1 METLLPFAL
10 FIGISTVV
18 YLVVTKWDRVV
29 SSAQNHWQE
38 QWRKQRQADLQIAPP
53 PVRSEEEEIERL
65 KLRANVVGTIGVL
78 LGIGIVL
85 AVPSGFGFV
94 FGIPV
99 VILTLM
105 IHADISRAAARPTQ
119 KEITTKAECDGKI
132 VCPQCQTRGFVTTQ
146 KVQVNKGIHGGK
158 ATAAVLTGGISMLA
172 TGLSRQ
178 DEMTQA
184 TCSNCGSTWKF

>member
-65 KLRANVVGTIGVL
+65 KLRQCCRHDWRTLGNWNRLGSPNGIWIRIRYSCCDSNAN
-78 LGIGIVL
+78 
-85 AVPSGFGFV
+85 
-94 FGIPV
+94 
-99 VILTLM
+99 
-105 IHADISRAAARPTQ
+105 DSR
-119 KEITTKAECDGKI
+119 
-132 VCPQCQTRGFVTTQ
+132 
-146 KVQVNKGIHGGK
+146 
-158 ATAAVLTGGISMLA
+158 
-172 TGLSRQ
+172 
-178 DEMTQA
+178 
-184 TCSNCGSTWKF
+184 